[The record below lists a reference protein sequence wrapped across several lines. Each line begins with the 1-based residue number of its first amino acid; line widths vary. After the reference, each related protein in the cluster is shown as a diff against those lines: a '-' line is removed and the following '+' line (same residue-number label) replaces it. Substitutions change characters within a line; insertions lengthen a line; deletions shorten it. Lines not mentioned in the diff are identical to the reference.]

1 MDGVR
6 NTVDYSRNSR
16 AFHRGERK
24 VFAIYLIILAIF
36 EAYPIERSFSYLRC
50 CSSAVPLAFFV
61 PDLPVIAAYVS
72 SSC

>member
-1 MDGVR
+1 MGCEIQSIIR
-6 NTVDYSRNSR
+6 EIAEPFIGAKGKYSRY
-16 AFHRGERK
+16 
-24 VFAIYLIILAIF
+24 ILIILAIF